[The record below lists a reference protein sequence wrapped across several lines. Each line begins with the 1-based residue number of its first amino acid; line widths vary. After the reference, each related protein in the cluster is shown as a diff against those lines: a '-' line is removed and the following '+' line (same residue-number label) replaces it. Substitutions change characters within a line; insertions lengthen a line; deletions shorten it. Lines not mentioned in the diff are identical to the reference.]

1 MATPLMIMAF
11 TGWND
16 AGESASSV
24 LSHLLS
30 HFRSSEVAEFDP
42 EDFYDFQVNRPAIR
56 LDDQGSRE
64 IIWPSTKIFSLD
76 SEELGREILIV
87 LGAEPSMRWRSF
99 ANELLD
105 VADDYEV
112 EEIIM
117 LGGLLADVPHS

>member
-42 EDFYDFQVNRPAIR
+42 EDF
-56 LDDQGSRE
+56 
-64 IIWPSTKIFSLD
+64 
-76 SEELGREILIV
+76 
-87 LGAEPSMRWRSF
+87 
-99 ANELLD
+99 
-105 VADDYEV
+105 
-112 EEIIM
+112 
-117 LGGLLADVPHS
+117 